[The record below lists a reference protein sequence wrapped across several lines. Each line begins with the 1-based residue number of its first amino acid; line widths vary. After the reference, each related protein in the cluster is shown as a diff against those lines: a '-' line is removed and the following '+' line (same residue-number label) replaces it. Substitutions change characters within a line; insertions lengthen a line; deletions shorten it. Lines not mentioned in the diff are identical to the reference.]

1 MTTYFDFNNNIQDHK
16 YIFIIDDY
24 TYKANNTKEL
34 IQRVEE
40 DFNLT
45 GVKHWIS
52 NLKVPRIY
60 HNRFDFISLN
70 GRVLHDI
77 KGKKYRY
84 SITIDDKT
92 YSNDS
97 RNELIKQVEESLGIV
112 GVKHW
117 ITNSKIPNMYKD
129 RFDYVALDGKV
140 IHDATT
146 KQYKFNVSIDGKT
159 YSNDLRIEVIRQIEE
174 EYKISGVERWFIT
187 KRIPQKYHNMFSL
200 VKIND
205 VVIYNKENRKYKQ
218 VVIIDGVEYKANLK
232 SLIINEI
239 EEKYNINRVS
249 TWFTNYR
256 LPKSQHGMFNEVIVN
271 GEVIYPK
278 ERRGFE

>member
-16 YIFIIDDY
+16 YIFIIDDH

-45 GVKHWIS
+45 GVKHWI
-52 NLKVPRIY
+52 R
-60 HNRFDFISLN
+60 
-70 GRVLHDI
+70 
-77 KGKKYRY
+77 
-84 SITIDDKT
+84 
-92 YSNDS
+92 
-97 RNELIKQVEESLGIV
+97 
-112 GVKHW
+112 
-117 ITNSKIPNMYKD
+117 NSKIPNMYKD
-129 RFDYVALDGKV
+129 KFDYVALNGKV
-140 IHDATT
+140 IHDAAT
-146 KQYKFNVSIDGKT
+146 KQYKFNVFIDGKT

-174 EYKISGVERWFIT
+174 EYKIAGVERWFIT
-187 KRIPQKYHNMFSL
+187 ERLPQKYHDMFNI

-205 VVIYNKENRKYKQ
+205 VEIYNKENRRYKQ
-218 VVIIDGVEYKANLK
+218 VVVIDGVEYKANLK

-249 TWFTNYR
+249 TWFTDYR
-256 LPKSQHGMFNEVIVN
+256 LPKSQHGMFKEVIVN

-278 ERRGFE
+278 EKRGFL